1 MSRLTDYTVLHISG
15 PDAERFLQGQFTNNM
30 NDLAEGSASFSAC
43 CNAKGRM
50 VANFLIAHFHNTYW
64 LVLPTT
70 SAALLV
76 QHLQKYKVFFKADI
90 SDKSDEFDVMASL
103 GQNTAYTAR
112 GDQQQLTL
120 QLPGD
125 LQLIISNKSA
135 TSQSEPEGLVAAEKW
150 HQQRMR
156 EGIHWLTSEQ
166 SEQWIPQQLNW
177 HLLGGVSFNKGC
189 YTGQEIIARMQY
201 LGKSKKTLGLYQ
213 GPETSTENQQ
223 LFNVDGKAI
232 AQVLECYPCADGEHL
247 VFAIVSA
254 DPLPENLFADQN
266 SQISLTLQNLPYTVE
281 KTE

>member
-1 MSRLTDYTVLHISG
+1 MSRLTEYTVLHITG

-50 VANFLIAHFHNTYW
+50 VANFLIAHFQNAYW
-64 LVLPTT
+64 LVLPAT

-90 SDKSDEFDVMASL
+90 SDKSAELDVLASL
-103 GQNTAYTAR
+103 GQNPMYTAK

-120 QLPGD
+120 QLPGE
-125 LQLIISNKSA
+125 LQLIISHKSA
-135 TSQSEPEGLVAAEKW
+135 TCQTEPQGLVAAEKW

-177 HLLGGVSFNKGC
+177 HLLAGVSFNKGC

-201 LGKSKKTLGLYQ
+201 PGKSKKTLGLYQ
-213 GPETSTENQQ
+213 GPDTSTENQQ
-223 LFNVDGKAI
+223 LFNAEGKAI
-232 AQVLECYPCADGEHL
+232 AQVLECHPDTNGGHL
-247 VFAIVSA
+247 IFAVVSA
-254 DPLPENLFADQN
+254 DALPENLFAEQN